1 MFFTLDNYFNF
12 DGNKMKKILF
22 VLMLVILS
30 ACAGQEP
37 NIKGFSRQKFI
48 AQNIELTG
56 QVKEIKAGQKL
67 RVYIDGNA
75 KTTGLFKKK
84 TALPNPV
91 AAQLAQK
98 DKYPY
103 VLYLNRP
110 CYFSDNS
117 VCTPPAWEEGRYLP
131 EIIEE
136 MKVALLRL
144 QQKYKIPEFE
154 LVGYDGGA
162 AIALL
167 LANRMKGIP
176 VKVYTIA
183 GILNTEQYALLMDEP
198 LHSDTLNP
206 AKEAFMLSYI
216 PQVHLVGGKD
226 KQVPM
231 VLTKDYTKRVKK
243 PISMQV
249 KSYPSA
255 DHFNW
260 AQFKIEY

>member
-1 MFFTLDNYFNF
+1 MFFTLDNYINFN
-12 DGNKMKKILF
+12 GNKMKKILIILLF
-22 VLMLVILS
+22 SVLT
-30 ACAGQEP
+30 ACATSEP
-37 NIKGFSRQKFI
+37 QIKGFTKQKFI

-67 RVYIDGNA
+67 RIYIDGNA
-75 KTTGLFKKK
+75 TTTGLFKKK
-84 TALPNPV
+84 TALKNPV

-103 VLYLNRP
+103 ILYLNRP
-110 CYFSDNS
+110 CYFSNNA
-117 VCTPPAWEEGRYLP
+117 VCTPIAWKEGRYLP

-136 MKVALLRL
+136 MKAALLRL
-144 QQKYKIPEFE
+144 QQKYKISEFE

-167 LANRMKGIP
+167 LATRIKGIP
-176 VKVYTIA
+176 IKVYTIA
-183 GILNTEQYALLMDEP
+183 GILNTEQYALLMDEV
-198 LHSDTLNP
+198 LHKDSLNP

-216 PQVHLVGGKD
+216 PQVHFVGGKD
-226 KQVPM
+226 KQVPLF
-231 VLTKDYTKRVKK
+231 LTKDYTKKVSK
-243 PISMQV
+243 PVSMQV

-260 AQFKIEY
+260 AQFKMDF